1 MTEPFR
7 SSEEFDEEAH
17 QLYNEGRFDDAL
29 AVLREGIA
37 SHPQAVELRVGA
49 GYAQLAREEYGW
61 ARQAFEIALVL
72 DPEHEDALAGLGEV
86 ALVLGQVEL
95 ALRSFQKLI
104 ELELD
109 DDHEL
114 MLQVGRALFREGFF
128 AEAFRFFETGQRAHP
143 GSPEF
148 AASMGYTAHR
158 LGMDAD
164 AFYWLRRSLAIA
176 PDYAEPRIYLANI
189 LYDRGDNG
197 PALHHFARLD
207 PEDHFDDLGVWRTI
221 ELIKAAR
228 DVDDEDAEL
237 VPWFNRLAE
246 LADDETPED
255 ALISEIESMQ
265 PDGSRLDPSQLELFG
280 TLMADLP
287 GMHRRP
293 AGEPPSH
300 VIATLDGLTLRGSW
314 DDLLLQLQVVEGGW
328 PDGTLRDFMETY
340 AQRGTVETG
349 VSIPVTDA
357 EAFLRGAADAGVI
370 RIVE

>member
-17 QLYNEGRFDDAL
+17 QLYNEGLFDKAL
-29 AVLREGIA
+29 VVLREGIA

-49 GYAQLAREEYGW
+49 GYAQLAREEYAW
-61 ARQAFEIALVL
+61 AKQAFEIALVL

-104 ELELD
+104 ELGLQ

-128 AEAFRFFETGQRAHP
+128 AEALRFFETGQRAHP

-148 AASMGYTAHR
+148 AANMGYTAHR

-176 PDYAEPRIYLANI
+176 PDYSEPRIYLANI

-207 PEDHFDDLGVWRTI
+207 PIDHFDELGLWRTI

-228 DVDDEDAEL
+228 DVDDDASEL
-237 VPWFNRLAE
+237 LPWFNRLSE
-246 LADDETPED
+246 LADGETPED
-255 ALISEIESMQ
+255 ALIGEIESLL
-265 PDGSRLDPSQLELFG
+265 PDGTRLDPSQLELFG

-287 GMHRRP
+287 QMYRRP
-293 AGEPPSH
+293 VGEPPSH

-328 PDGTLRDFMETY
+328 PDGTLRDFMESY
-340 AQRGTVETG
+340 AQRGTAETG